1 MQGEIDAGPPAA
13 VAILGIN
20 APESAAGV
28 PDMVAGRTIPLLQ
41 DEDAVDAAGLWDV
54 TPRDVVVLDPS
65 GRAYAVYNLTTHDLA
80 VPANYAALKQL
91 ILDAAAVPP

>member
-1 MQGEIDAGPPAA
+1 MQAEIDAGPPVA
-13 VAILGIN
+13 VAILGVN
-20 APESAAGV
+20 APDAVSGV
-28 PDMVAGRTIPLLQ
+28 PDAVAGRTIPLLQ

-65 GRAYAVYNLTTHDLA
+65 GRAYAVYNLTQHDLA

-91 ILDAAAVPP
+91 LLDAAAAP